1 MSYRNA
7 TGAVPPQRLNRL
19 GRIHVPDLRRDAVP
33 LAAGMCLAEFC
44 TPDPL

>member
-7 TGAVPPQRLNRL
+7 NGAEPPQRLNRL

-33 LAAGMCLAEFC
+33 LAAGMSLAEPYK
-44 TPDPL
+44 PDPL